1 MEEHGKTKEQL
12 IHEMVEMRHR
22 LATLGET
29 DTGRKKAE
37 EELER
42 LSRQHQLILNSAGE
56 GIYGLDLEGRTTFCN
71 PAAARMIGWEVE
83 ELLGK
88 PQHNILH
95 HSRPDGSPYPR
106 EECPIYAAFNDGEVH
121 HVNDEVFWRKDGTSF
136 PVEYTSTPIRDERG
150 ELVGAVVTYRDITER
165 KKAEEALRTSEE
177 RYRTLAEPS
186 PDCIKLLDLEGT
198 IIECNTVAVQCFEQ
212 KSKEDFIGKK
222 LIPFFPEEYQPDL
235 LEALDGVRQGQETRL
250 QLQTHASTGALMYW
264 DITINP
270 IRDEADQVISIL
282 FAGRDITER
291 VQAEEELRERH
302 EELKKSYD
310 ALERA
315 QTLAISAEKLAA
327 LGRLTAGVSHE
338 VLNPL
343 SIITLSLQLMIEDRE
358 TPTEIARQLRILD
371 EQADRIVKI
380 AQDLLYFARQRKPER
395 LWLDF
400 NETLQRTLG
409 LLARDLHL
417 QNIAVELTLSEGLPP
432 LLADQGQLQQVVLN
446 LLTNARDAMP
456 KGGRLSLS
464 TKSVQTNGKK
474 FVELRVE
481 DTGEGIAPEH
491 LENLFDPFFTTKPVG
506 EGTGLGLSICQ
517 GIVEAHGGSIWAEV
531 LPEGGAAFVV
541 RLGMEEG

>member
-1 MEEHGKTKEQL
+1 MDDHGKTKEQL
-12 IHEMVEMRHR
+12 IHEMVEIRHR
-22 LATLGET
+22 LGTLEEM
-29 DTGRKKAE
+29 DTGRK
-37 EELER
+37 
-42 LSRQHQLILNSAGE
+42 Q
-56 GIYGLDLEGRTTFCN
+56 
-71 PAAARMIGWEVE
+71 
-83 ELLGK
+83 
-88 PQHNILH
+88 
-95 HSRPDGSPYPR
+95 
-106 EECPIYAAFNDGEVH
+106 
-121 HVNDEVFWRKDGTSF
+121 
-136 PVEYTSTPIRDERG
+136 
-150 ELVGAVVTYRDITER
+150 
-165 KKAEEALRTSEE
+165 AEEALRASEE
-177 RYRTLAEPS
+177 RYRTLAESS

-235 LEALDGVRQGQETRL
+235 VEALDGVRQGQEACL
-250 QLQTHASTGALMYW
+250 QLQTRATTGALMYW

-291 VQAEEELRERH
+291 VRAEEALGVAHKEAEKAGEYLETLIEDSLDAIISTDKEGMVVLFNKGAEVLLGYRREEVFGQRVTLLYESEERAKEVMRRMREEGGAVSAFETILRAKDGSQIPVLISASILYDEEGEEVGTVGFNKDLRERKRSEEELRERH
-302 EELKKSYD
+302 EELKQSYD

-315 QTLAISAEKLAA
+315 QASIVAAEKLAA

-338 VLNPL
+338 ILNPL
-343 SIITLSLQLMIEDRE
+343 TIITMSLQLMTSDPE
-358 TPTEIARQLRILD
+358 TPPEIARQLRVLD
-371 EQADRIVKI
+371 EQAHRINKI
-380 AQDLLYFARQRKPER
+380 TQELLYFARQREPER
-395 LWLDF
+395 LLLDF
-400 NETLQRTLG
+400 NDTLQRTLG

-417 QNIAVELTLSEGLPP
+417 QNIAVELTLAEGLPP
-432 LLADQGQLQQVVLN
+432 LLADQDQLQQVILN

-464 TKSVQTNGKK
+464 TKSVQTNGQK

-517 GIVEAHGGSIWAEV
+517 GIVEAHGGSIRAEN